1 MFNKCNMS
9 KIFRQTQAIQEDK
22 EVLEDINVTTVNKK
36 HRKAQD
42 EAQSHM
48 NAVTGNMLDA
58 LNIPGM

>member
-1 MFNKCNMS
+1 MS

-36 HRKAQD
+36 LRKTQD
-42 EAQSHM
+42 EAQSRM

>member
-1 MFNKCNMS
+1 MS

-42 EAQSHM
+42 EAQSRM
-48 NAVTGNMLDA
+48 SIVTGNMLGG
-58 LNIPGM
+58 LNILGM

>member
-1 MFNKCNMS
+1 MS

-22 EVLEDINVTTVNKK
+22 EVLEDVNVTTVNKK
-36 HRKAQD
+36 LRKAQA
-42 EAQSHM
+42 EAQSRM